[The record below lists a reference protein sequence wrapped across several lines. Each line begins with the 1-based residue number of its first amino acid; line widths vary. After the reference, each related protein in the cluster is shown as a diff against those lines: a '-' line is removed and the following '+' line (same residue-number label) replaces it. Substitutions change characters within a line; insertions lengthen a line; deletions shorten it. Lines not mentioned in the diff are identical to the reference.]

1 LSGRLS
7 PGQKTA
13 TGLSP
18 DRNTVFNPSVFPIV
32 TELQLRCHNSKL
44 AWVINGSWLSRPA
57 VKQMNYAPP
66 IPRLGVAA
74 ITENLLKRKW
84 SATILRYLE
93 KGVSDPAEI
102 SRHEIN
108 LSTKVMSERLRTML
122 RYGLLA
128 RFPRPAPSTV
138 IEYRLTPLGKA
149 LLDMINAIDEL
160 DQQLIKSKKSME
172 QSFGLNSV
180 PAPDLKVPPPASVL
194 KKSNRNNR
202 SNINQVRSRLTS
214 THSLP

>member
-1 LSGRLS
+1 
-7 PGQKTA
+7 
-13 TGLSP
+13 
-18 DRNTVFNPSVFPIV
+18 
-32 TELQLRCHNSKL
+32 
-44 AWVINGSWLSRPA
+44 
-57 VKQMNYAPP
+57 MNHAPP

-102 SRHEIN
+102 TRHEVNI
-108 LSTKVMSERLRTML
+108 STKVMSERLRTML

-128 RFPRPAPSTV
+128 RFPRPSPSTV
-138 IEYRLTPLGKA
+138 IEYRLTPLGKK

-160 DQQLIKSKKSME
+160 DQQLIKSRKSME
-172 QSFGLNSV
+172 ENFGINQA
-180 PAPDLKVPPPASVL
+180 PAPDPKAVPPASVL
-194 KKSNRNNR
+194 KKSNSNNR
-202 SNINQVRSRLTS
+202 SNINQVRSQLTS

>member
-1 LSGRLS
+1 
-7 PGQKTA
+7 
-13 TGLSP
+13 
-18 DRNTVFNPSVFPIV
+18 
-32 TELQLRCHNSKL
+32 
-44 AWVINGSWLSRPA
+44 
-57 VKQMNYAPP
+57 MNYAPP
-66 IPRLGVAA
+66 IPRLGAAA

-102 SRHEIN
+102 TKHEVNI
-108 LSTKVMSERLRTML
+108 STKVMSERLRTML

-128 RFPRPAPSTV
+128 RFPRPSPSTV
-138 IEYRLTPLGKA
+138 IEYRLTPLGKT

-160 DQQLIKSKKSME
+160 DQQLIKSRKSME
-172 QSFGLNSV
+172 ESFGMNSV
-180 PAPDLKVPPPASVL
+180 PSPDPKAAPPASVL

-214 THSLP
+214 TRLIP

>member
-1 LSGRLS
+1 
-7 PGQKTA
+7 
-13 TGLSP
+13 
-18 DRNTVFNPSVFPIV
+18 
-32 TELQLRCHNSKL
+32 
-44 AWVINGSWLSRPA
+44 
-57 VKQMNYAPP
+57 M
-66 IPRLGVAA
+66 PRLRAVA

-102 SRHEIN
+102 TRHEVNI
-108 LSTKVMSERLRTML
+108 STKVMSERLRTML

-128 RFPRPAPSTV
+128 RFPRPSPSTV
-138 IEYRLTPLGKA
+138 IEYRLTPLGKT

-160 DQQLIKSKKSME
+160 DQQLIKSRKSME
-172 QSFGLNSV
+172 ESFVTNPI
-180 PAPDLKVPPPASVL
+180 PAPDLKVPPPTVSAL